1 VRRDG
6 PLLGLTAI
14 AAVLALWH
22 VATVAT
28 GVPRWLLPSPLVI
41 AETLVEQSTA
51 IAFHVS
57 ATLLESLLGLGAAA
71 LLGIGLAIVMDRM
84 PRVRAAIYPILV
96 LSQTV
101 PIIAIAPLLVIW
113 LGYGIAPKIVVV
125 AIVCFF
131 PMAVSTLDALQRV
144 DSDAVSLLR
153 AMGAT
158 GQQVFLRVRWPA
170 ALPGIFSGLRI
181 GVTYGIIGAI
191 VGEWVGASQG
201 LGIYMLRAVD
211 QLQTDRVFAAI
222 AVAAAMSVTLFSAV
236 LWLERRVLPWKD
248 DGS

>member
-1 VRRDG
+1 MRREG
-6 PLLGLTAI
+6 PLFAL
-14 AAVLALWH
+14 AAMAAALVFWH
-22 VATVAT
+22 LATVAT
-28 GVPRWLLPSPLVI
+28 GVPRWLLPSPAAI
-41 AETLVEQSTA
+41 AETLVEQSAA
-51 IAFHVS
+51 IAFHAS
-57 ATLLESLLGLGAAA
+57 ATLLACLLGLGVAA
-71 LLGIGLAIVMDRM
+71 LLGIGLAIAMDRM

-101 PIIAIAPLLVIW
+101 PVIAIAPLLVIW

-131 PMAVSTLDALQRV
+131 PMAVSTLDALQHV
-144 DSDAVSLLR
+144 ESDAVSLLR
-153 AMGAT
+153 AMGAN
-158 GQQVFLRVRWPA
+158 GWQIFQRVRWPS

-222 AVAAAMSVTLFSAV
+222 AVAAVMSVALFAAV
-236 LWLERRVLPWKD
+236 LGLERRVLPWKD
-248 DGS
+248 VGS